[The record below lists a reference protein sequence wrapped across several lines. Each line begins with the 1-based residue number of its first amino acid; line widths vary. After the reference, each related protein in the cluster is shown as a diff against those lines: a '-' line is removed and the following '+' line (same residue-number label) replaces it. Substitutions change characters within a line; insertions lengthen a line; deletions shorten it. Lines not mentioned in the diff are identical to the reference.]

1 MAGDILSI
9 GKSGLF
15 AAQAGLTTTGHNIS
29 NSNVAGYSRQVVVQA
44 NTAPVMYG
52 GSYYGTGTAVTTIKR
67 YSEDFLNTQVRNA
80 TGTKSGLDAFNAQI
94 KQVDDMLADE
104 SAGLSPALQSFFAG
118 VQDMS
123 ANGASVPSRQSMLSA
138 AQTLAGRFQSM
149 DTRLQ
154 EVRNGVDT
162 TIGADITQINSFA
175 QQIADLNNQ
184 IAGMSTYGNNL
195 PNDLLDK
202 RDQLVLELNKYVKAD
217 VTPGD
222 AHSLTVS
229 IGNGMP
235 LVVGKQAFQLTTTT
249 SLTDKTR
256 IEVGLQTG
264 NNVTILAEG
273 SLTGGELG
281 GLMDFRANVL
291 DKTESELGRVAVGI
305 AFSFNAQHKL
315 GVDQLGNP
323 GQDFFSVARPAVT
336 ANSKNAS
343 TSTTN
348 VDVSVSDPSK
358 LTGADYR
365 VDFDGTN
372 YKISNLSDKSSVTVT
387 PPAPIPPATTP
398 VTKVTFQGMDFTITG
413 TTATGDNFL
422 VRPTINGASSFAVAI
437 ADTSQIAAGA
447 PVATTTPLTNKGTA
461 TIDAGSVNKNFLASA
476 VTLPMKLTYDATTGM
491 LKGFDPA
498 QDVTVTVNG
507 VSTTYT
513 AAVPPALPT
522 PIPYASSGATYNVG
536 GVSFTISSG
545 MKDGDSFTIAK
556 TSGSGDVRNANLLG
570 ALQSTKVLDNGNSTY
585 QATYAKLVSYVGNKA
600 READVNGK
608 AADSMLSSATDAQ
621 QGVSGV
627 NLDEE
632 ATNLMRYQQ
641 AYQAAGKIMQV
652 ASTIFDTL
660 LSIGH

>member
-1 MAGDILSI
+1 
-9 GKSGLF
+9 
-15 AAQAGLTTTGHNIS
+15 
-29 NSNVAGYSRQVVVQA
+29 
-44 NTAPVMYG
+44 MYG
-52 GSYYGTGTAVTTIKR
+52 GAYYGTGTAVTAIKR
-67 YSEDFLNTQVRNA
+67 FSDDFLNTQVRNA
-80 TGTKSGLDAFNAQI
+80 TGTKTALDAFNAQI
-94 KQVDDMLADE
+94 KQVDDLLADE
-104 SAGLSPALQSFFAG
+104 DAGLSPALQSFFAG
-118 VQDMS
+118 VQDM
-123 ANGASVPSRQSMLSA
+123 AGNGASVPSRQSMLSA

-149 DTRLQ
+149 NTRLE
-154 EVRNGVDT
+154 EVRTGVDS
-162 TIGADITQINSFA
+162 TIAADVTQINSYA

-184 IAGMSTYGNNL
+184 IAGMGVTAQNL

-217 VTPGD
+217 VSPGD
-222 AHSLTVS
+222 AHSLTIS

-256 IEVGLQTG
+256 VEVGLQTG
-264 NNVTILAEG
+264 SNVTILAEG

-281 GLMDFRANVL
+281 GLIDFRANVL
-291 DKTESELGRVAVGI
+291 DKTQSELGRVAVGL
-305 AFSFNAQHKL
+305 ALTFNAQHKL

-336 ANSKNAS
+336 ANSKNVL
-343 TSTTN
+343 TSTTV
-348 VDVSVSDPSK
+348 VDVAISDPSK

-365 VDFDGTN
+365 VDYDGAQ
-372 YKISNLSDKSSVTVT
+372 YKITNLADKSSVTVT
-387 PPAPIPPATTP
+387 PPAPIPPAITP
-398 VTKVTFQGMDFTITG
+398 VTTLSFQGMDFTITG
-413 TTATGDNFL
+413 ATATGDNFL

-447 PVATTTPLTNKGTA
+447 PVSTTAPLTNKGTA
-461 TIDAGSVNKNFLASA
+461 TIDAGSVDKNFLTSGL
-476 VTLPMKLTYDATTGM
+476 TLPMKLIYDAATGM
-491 LKGFDPA
+491 LNGFDPA

-507 VSTTYT
+507 VSQTYT
-513 AAVPPALPT
+513 AAVPPAAPT
-522 PIPYASSGATYNVG
+522 PIPYASSGATYTVG
-536 GVSFTISSG
+536 GVSFTISAG
-545 MKDGDSFTIAK
+545 MKDQDSFTIAK
-556 TSGSGDVRNANLLG
+556 ASGSGDVRNANLLG

-585 QATYAKLVSYVGNKA
+585 QSTYAKLVSYVGNKA
-600 READVNGK
+600 RESEVNGN
-608 AADSMLSSATDAQ
+608 AADAMLSSATNAQ

>member
-29 NSNVAGYSRQVVVQA
+29 NSNVAGYSRQVVVQQ
-44 NTAPVMYG
+44 NTAPIMYG
-52 GSYYGTGTAVTTIKR
+52 GAYYGTGTAVTTIKR
-67 YSEDFLNTQVRNA
+67 FSDDFLNTQVRNA
-80 TGTKSGLDAFNAQI
+80 TGSKTALDAFNAQI
-94 KQVDDMLADE
+94 KQVDDLLADDD
-104 SAGLSPALQSFFAG
+104 AGLSPALQSFFAG
-118 VQDMS
+118 VQDM
-123 ANGASVPSRQSMLSA
+123 AGNGASVPSRQSMLSA

-149 DTRLQ
+149 NTRLD
-154 EVRNGVDT
+154 EVRAGVDS
-162 TIGADITQINSFA
+162 TIAADVTQINSYA

-184 IAGMSTYGNNL
+184 IAGMASYGQNL

-217 VTPGD
+217 VSPGD
-222 AHSLTVS
+222 AHSLTIS

-256 IEVGLQTG
+256 VEVGLQTG
-264 NNVTILAEG
+264 SNVTILAEG

-281 GLMDFRANVL
+281 GMIDFRANVL
-291 DKTESELGRVAVGI
+291 DKTQSELGRVAVGL
-305 AFSFNAQHKL
+305 ALTFNAQHKL

-336 ANSKNAS
+336 ANSKNALV
-343 TSTTN
+343 STTV
-348 VDVSVSDPSK
+348 VDVAISDPSK

-365 VDFDGTN
+365 VDYDGTQ
-372 YKISNLSDKSSVTVT
+372 YKITNLSDKSSVAVT
-387 PPAPIPPATTP
+387 PPAPIPPAITP
-398 VTKVTFQGMDFTITG
+398 VTTLTFQGMDFTITG
-413 TTATGDNFL
+413 ATATGDNFL

-447 PVATTTPLTNKGTA
+447 PVSTTAPLTNKGTA
-461 TIDAGSVNKNFLASA
+461 TIDAGSVDKNFLASGL
-476 VTLPMKLTYDATTGM
+476 TLPMKLTYDAATGM
-491 LKGFDPA
+491 LNGFDPA

-507 VSTTYT
+507 VSQTYT
-513 AAVPPALPT
+513 AAVPPAAPT
-522 PIPYASSGATYNVG
+522 PIPYASSGATYTVG
-536 GVSFTISSG
+536 GVSFTISAG
-545 MKDGDSFTIAK
+545 MKDQDSFTIAK
-556 TSGSGDVRNANLLG
+556 ASGSGDVRNANLLG
-570 ALQSTKVLDNGNSTY
+570 ALQSAKVLDNGNSTY
-585 QATYAKLVSYVGNKA
+585 QSTYAKLVSYVGNKA
-600 READVNGK
+600 REAEVNGN
-608 AADSMLSSATDAQ
+608 AADAMLSSATNAQ

>member
-29 NSNVAGYSRQVVVQA
+29 NSNVAGYSRQVVLQA

-52 GSYYGTGTAVTTIKR
+52 GSYYGTGTAVTSIKR
-67 YSEDFLNTQVRNA
+67 FSDDFLNTQVRNA

-94 KQVDDMLADE
+94 KQVDDLLADE

-118 VQDMS
+118 VQDMA

-149 DTRLQ
+149 DARLQ

-162 TIGADITQINSFA
+162 TIAADVTQINSFA

-184 IAGMSTYGNNL
+184 IAGMSTYGANL

-256 IEVGLQTG
+256 VEVGLQTG
-264 NNVTILAEG
+264 SNVTILAEG
-273 SLTGGELG
+273 SLSGGELG

-291 DKTESELGRVAVGI
+291 DKTESELGRVATGI
-305 AFSFNAQHKL
+305 AFSFNAQHRL

-343 TSTTN
+343 TSTTV

-365 VDFDGTN
+365 VDYDGTN
-372 YKISNLSDKSSVTVT
+372 YKITNLSDKSSVAVT

-398 VTKVTFQGMDFTITG
+398 VTQLTFQGMDFTITG
-413 TTATGDNFL
+413 ATATGDNFL

-447 PVATTTPLTNKGTA
+447 PVSTTTPLTNKGTA
-461 TIDAGSVNKNFLASA
+461 TIDAGSVDKNFLASG
-476 VTLPMKLTYDATTGM
+476 VVLPMKLTYDAATGM
-491 LKGFDPA
+491 LNGFDPA
-498 QDVTVTVNG
+498 QDVTVSVNG

-522 PIPYASSGATYNVG
+522 PIPYASSGATYTVG

-585 QATYAKLVSYVGNKA
+585 QSTYAKLVSYVGNKA